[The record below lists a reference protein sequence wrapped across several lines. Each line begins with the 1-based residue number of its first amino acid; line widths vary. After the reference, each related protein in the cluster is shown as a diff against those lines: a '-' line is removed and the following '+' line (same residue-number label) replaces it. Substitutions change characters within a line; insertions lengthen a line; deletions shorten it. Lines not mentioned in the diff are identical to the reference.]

1 MNLTA
6 PAQPYEKPL
15 GRSNTTTH
23 NNAPLYYIQKPLGRS
38 FSSATASTTMSE
50 RTRST
55 PLSRMLLSGE
65 VSGEAP
71 RNLRPREKFDR
82 WMVNEGS
89 RRMVVA
95 VFATVHALI
104 FGFGFLNYQLKDN
117 LTTARANF
125 GLTFATARAA
135 ALVLH
140 FDIALIL
147 FPVCRTLISLLRQ
160 TPLNSIVP
168 FDKNLTFHKLTAYSI
183 VFFTW
188 VHTIA
193 HWNNFAQLAAKL
205 QLGFVG
211 FLKINFLT
219 GPGWSGYV
227 MLFALMAM
235 LFTSLEKPRR
245 ANYERFWSV
254 HHLFI
259 VFFVFWSIHG
269 AFCMIKSDTAPF
281 CFGTG
286 VFWEYW
292 MYGGF
297 AYLLERILREIRGRH
312 KTFVTKVIQHPSNVV
327 EIQMHKEKTKTR
339 AGQYIFLC
347 CPEVSIWQYHPFTL
361 TSAPEEDYISV
372 HVRMVGN
379 FTKSLG
385 KVLGCEEAKGA
396 RGGGNKKQ
404 RSEVISMAPGGLTKI
419 LPRIYIDGPF
429 GSASEDVFKFETAV
443 LVGAGIGVTPFASIL
458 KSIWYR
464 MSTGQGGRTRLRKVY
479 FFWICRDVGS
489 LEWFKSLLTAIEAQD
504 KGHNI
509 EIHTVSISSLFS
521 LFILA
526 SSLLTFHDQYL
537 TAKISAADANNIM
550 LNSTDTDA
558 ITGLRTPTNFGRP
571 NWDMV
576 FRSIRKLHSPGEAG
590 VFFCGPKGLGSQLHV
605 KCNMY
610 SEGEK
615 GFSFVWGKENF

>member
-1 MNLTA
+1 MAA
-6 PAQPYEKPL
+6 PPYAQFEMGDEKPWMLSARNNSRDSDLVPRYYFEKPL
-15 GRSNTTTH
+15 ERTDSV
-23 NNAPLYYIQKPLGRS
+23 Y
-38 FSSATASTTMSE
+38 SSSTSTTL
-50 RTRST
+50 RTRTT
-55 PLSRMLLSGE
+55 PLSRLLLSGE

-71 RNLRPREKFDR
+71 RNLSLSEKLDR

-89 RRMVVA
+89 RRILVG
-95 VFATVHALI
+95 VFVLVHAMI
-104 FGFGFLNYQLKDN
+104 FTFAFINYQLKDN
-117 LTTARANF
+117 LTQARATFGLTYPTARAS
-125 GLTFATARAA
+125 
-135 ALVLH
+135 ALVL
-140 FDIALIL
+140 FVDIALIL

-160 TPLNSIVP
+160 TPLNGIVQ
-168 FDKNLTFHKLTAYSI
+168 FDKNITFHKLVAYSI

-188 VHTIA
+188 VHTIS
-193 HWNNFAQLAAKL
+193 HWNNFAQLAAK
-205 QLGFVG
+205 QHLGFVG
-211 FLKINFLT
+211 FLKINFMT

-235 LFTSLEKPRR
+235 LFTSIEKPRR
-245 ANYERFWSV
+245 ANYERFWSI

-259 VFFVFWSIHG
+259 VFFMFWSIHG
-269 AFCMIKSDTAPF
+269 DFCMIKADNPPY

-327 EIQMHKEKTKTR
+327 EIQIHKERTKMR

-361 TSAPEEDYISV
+361 TSAPEEDHLSV

-385 KVLGCEEAKGA
+385 KALGCDLDAKPA
-396 RGGGNKKQ
+396 ANRADRTKS
-404 RSEVISMAPGGLTKI
+404 RVVSMAPGGFQKM

-464 MSTGQGGRTRLRKVY
+464 MSNPSAASPSRLRKVY
-479 FFWICRDVGS
+479 FFWVCRDFGT
-489 LEWFKSLLTAIEAQD
+489 LEWFKSLLQAIENQD
-504 KGHNI
+504 KDHNI
-509 EIHTVSISSLFS
+509 EIHAVSGCTFW
-521 LFILA
+521 
-526 SSLLTFHDQYL
+526 LT
-537 TAKISAADANNIM
+537 T
-550 LNSTDTDA
+550 
-558 ITGLRTPTNFGRP
+558 
-571 NWDMV
+571 
-576 FRSIRKLHSPGEAG
+576 
-590 VFFCGPKGLGSQLHV
+590 
-605 KCNMY
+605 
-610 SEGEK
+610 
-615 GFSFVWGKENF
+615 